1 MQISF
6 STQQGNVPVTVMQ
19 LTGNID
25 ASTYTD
31 VINKAQEAFDGGS
44 RNLLID
50 LSKVPYI
57 SSAGL
62 MSLHMVVKIFAGHS
76 AQPKDGGR
84 PSFRA
89 INKDQDGPVREHV
102 KLLSPQPEVE
112 QVLEMV
118 GLKLFFDIHIDLETA
133 VNSFKEI

>member
-6 STQQGNVPVTVMQ
+6 STQQGNVPVTVLQ
-19 LTGNID
+19 LTGDID

-31 VINKAQEAFDGGS
+31 VINAAQQAFDEGS

-50 LSKVPYI
+50 LSNVAYV

-62 MSLHMVVKIFAGHS
+62 MSLHTVVKVFAGQS
-76 AQPKDGGR
+76 IQPKDGGR

-89 INKDQDGPVREHV
+89 INKDQDGPMRAHV
-102 KLLSPQPEVE
+102 KLLNPQPAVE
-112 QVLEMV
+112 QVLDMV
-118 GLKLFFDIHIDLETA
+118 GLKLFFDIHTNLEAA
-133 VNSFKEI
+133 VKSFG

>member
-6 STQQGNVPVTVMQ
+6 STQQGNVQVTVMQ
-19 LTGNID
+19 LNGDID

-31 VINKAQEAFDGGS
+31 VINKAQQAFDEGS

-50 LSKVPYI
+50 LSKVPYV

-62 MSLHMVVKIFAGHS
+62 MSLHTVVKIFAGQL

-89 INKDQDGPVREHV
+89 INKDQDGPVRAHV
-102 KLLSPQPEVE
+102 KLLSPQLAVE
-112 QVLEMV
+112 RVLDMV
-118 GLKLFFDIHIDLETA
+118 GLRLFFDIHTDLETA
-133 VNSFKEI
+133 VNSFQ

>member
-6 STQQGNVPVTVMQ
+6 STQQGNVPVAVMQ
-19 LTGNID
+19 LVGDID

-31 VINKAQEAFDGGS
+31 VINKAQEAYDNGA
-44 RNLLID
+44 RDLLID
-50 LSKVPYI
+50 LSKVPYV

-62 MSLHMVVKIFAGHS
+62 MSLHTVVKIFAGHS
-76 AQPKDGGR
+76 VQPKDGGR

-89 INKDQDGPVREHV
+89 INKDQDGPMRAHV
-102 KLLSPQPEVE
+102 KLFSPQPAVE

-118 GLKLFFDIHIDLETA
+118 GLKFFFETHTDLATA
-133 VNSFKEI
+133 VKSF

>member
-6 STQQGNVPVTVMQ
+6 FTQQGNVPVTVMQ

-31 VINKAQEAFDGGS
+31 VINNAQQAFNEGS

-50 LSKVPYI
+50 LSNVPYV

-62 MSLHMVVKIFAGHS
+62 MSLHTIVRIFAGNS
-76 AQPKDGGR
+76 VQPKDGGR

-89 INKDQDGPVREHV
+89 INKEQDNPIRAHV
-102 KLLSPQPEVE
+102 KLLSPQPAVE

-118 GLKLFFDIHIDLETA
+118 GLKLFFDIHTDLEVA
-133 VNSFKEI
+133 VNSFQ

>member
-6 STQQGNVPVTVMQ
+6 SKQLGNVPVVVMT

-31 VINKAQEAFDGGS
+31 VIEKAQEAFDEGA

-50 LSKVPYI
+50 LGEVPYV

-62 MSLHMVVKIFAGHS
+62 MSLHTVVKIFAGQS
-76 AQPKDGGR
+76 VQPKDGGR

-89 INKDQDGPVREHV
+89 INKDMDAAVRAHV
-102 KLLSPQPEVE
+102 KLLSPQPAVE

-118 GLKLFFDIHIDLETA
+118 GLKLFFDIHTNLETA
-133 VNSFKEI
+133 VNSFQ